1 MVDHIVV
8 TEGLV
13 FREEY
18 ADDYFLSNHFEAV
31 LKEVINRVKPD
42 EKVFISPGNPF
53 ECPLSEEDY
62 AEQYLRFYRPEL
74 TIIVPKNVRMGNY
87 LDTFD
92 NAKLL
97 RTWLEQQGQWPLE
110 EVILYCNKP
119 HALRSQ
125 LMFQLCDYKIKGIIA
140 SSPEVVDRKMPSR
153 LWFYHYFPVHLLYE
167 AIALVYD
174 LGRWSR
180 WRISQNS

>member
-1 MVDHIVV
+1 MVTHIVV

-18 ADDYFLSNHFEAV
+18 AEHYFLSNHFEAV
-31 LKEVINRVKPD
+31 LKEVINRVKD
-42 EKVFISPGNPF
+42 NEKVFISPGNPF
-53 ECPLSEEDY
+53 DCPLSEEDY
-62 AEQYLRFYRPEL
+62 AAQYLRFHRQEL
-74 TIIVPKNVRMGNY
+74 TVIVPKIVRNGY

-92 NAKLL
+92 NARLL
-97 RTWLEQQGQWPLE
+97 RQWLEEQGQWPLE

-125 LMFQLCDYKIKGIIA
+125 LMFQWCDYKIQSVIA

-153 LWFYHYFPVHLLYE
+153 LWFYHYLPAHLLYE

-180 WRISQNS
+180 WRMGKNS